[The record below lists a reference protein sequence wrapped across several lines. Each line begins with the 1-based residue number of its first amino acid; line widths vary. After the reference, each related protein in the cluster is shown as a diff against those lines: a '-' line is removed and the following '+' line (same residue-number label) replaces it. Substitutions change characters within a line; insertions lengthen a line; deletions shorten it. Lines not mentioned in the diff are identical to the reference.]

1 MKILFIYCIILW
13 LASSSFVFFFLG
25 WSERNLIEY
34 DRVEIIKVGI
44 YYIQILIVIIIFFKL
59 IDAQFKREKDD
70 N

>member
-13 LASSSFVFFFLG
+13 LASSSFVFFLG
-25 WSERNLIEY
+25 WSERNSIAY